1 MMDLLL
7 KVMSGVGFWR
17 LLLILY
23 QLSEEKV
30 DLKPLYLYQTD

>member
-7 KVMSGVGFWR
+7 KVMSGVGFWQ

-30 DLKPLYLYQTD
+30 DLKPL